1 MTATGP
7 GAIVIFPSG
16 SSFPDYDTVIDP
28 VTDADGNPTD
38 LITPDEG
45 TVTVSGTTD
54 ASPTDGTVQVFL
66 TKYQESAGL
75 PDAGGDG
82 IVVASAETATAT
94 DLNEKDSKGNELY
107 GWSVTLPTNGLAD
120 GVYDLRSFVYAEGVV
135 ETNGVPT
142 AIYGDISDQATVT
155 VDEFEPFTYVV
166 RADTE
171 VVSVGTAQ
179 SGDVVDLSGADSSV
193 QLSTDGRYAV
203 WSNGDT
209 YEEDLQTGYTIDL
222 TATKGTAPALQTSLA
237 PTESTVASPNPYGP
251 QDSGAYEAISYP
263 TFVEGGVTFSSIPDF
278 NFNANDGSQSPLP
291 TATDAS
297 GNTAVLAPFGT
308 TPTMV
313 GYAVAASDNGNAVL
327 TVEPYDVTYLS
338 PYSGSGTE
346 ADPQYDVVYRSPA
359 PDLSIEP
366 ISQYEPGIVSLSGAS
381 DAYGQT
387 VEIDFDLGQAQA
399 EVAYTTVQPDGSWS
413 YNYNAS
419 TTTGPLTVEASVMSA
434 EGTPANV
441 TDTLQY
447 FPADVFSDTQAETSG
462 ALAGAFLWSDAR
474 NWSEGVPSYGAVEMT
489 GVTGVDDIA
498 GLSLDSL
505 SLVPASG
512 NTGALTDLYVEANL
526 AVRDLVVDASTA
538 LVVISTGQQDNTL
551 DVTGPLINDGLIAI
565 DPSEFLDQGGI
576 TGTGTIDIGAGS
588 NLIISGGAAA
598 TQTIDFLSNTGT
610 LTVNDPADFHA
621 TVIGDGT
628 EIIVCYLRGTR
639 LRTPDGEVEIE
650 RLSIGDRLVTRFGGV
665 QCIKWIGR
673 QSFAARFL
681 AANRAQWPVRI
692 EAGALKAGLPARDLS
707 ISPGHSMLVEDRL
720 ILARNLVNGVS
731 ITQSPP
737 VEDVHYY
744 QIEFETQDCVMAEGA
759 WSESYA
765 DDEALRNQFHNVA
778 EFRALFPDYRSP
790 PEPRLCAPRPTGGPE
805 LAAALNPILARAAA
819 GVTPGPLR
827 GWIDTADVH
836 RIAGWAQDMAYPEMP
851 VLLDLRLDGILLG
864 TALACEF
871 RADLEAA
878 GIGRG
883 YCSFDFAVPTAIPAE
898 ALRTLIICRAKDG
911 AGLPM
916 TAALQAR
923 FPTRSDEAVG
933 PLRGWIDAVEPS
945 HIAGWA
951 QDMAYPERPVLLD
964 IQLRGEHLGTVLAC
978 AYRADLREAG
988 IGRGYCSFRFATPPG
1003 FAATSLRDLVICRA
1017 ADGATLPMTA
1027 ALAAKAA

>member
-1 MTATGP
+1 MSGHP
-7 GAIVIFPSG
+7 GAVVTFPSG
-16 SSFPDYDTVIDP
+16 STFPDYYTVIDP

-45 TVTVSGTTD
+45 SVTVSGITD

-66 TKYQESAGL
+66 TQYQESAGL

-82 IVVASAETATAT
+82 IVAASAETATAT
-94 DLNEKDSKGNELY
+94 DLNEKDSRGNELY
-107 GWSVTLPTNGLAD
+107 GWSVTLPTNGLAN
-120 GVYDLRSFVYAEGVV
+120 GVYDLRSFVYAEGSV

-179 SGDVVDLSGADSSV
+179 SGGVVDLSGADSSV

-209 YEEDLQTGYTIDL
+209 YEEDLQTGYTVDL

-237 PTESTVASPNPYGP
+237 PTESTVASPSPYGP
-251 QDSGAYEAISYP
+251 QDSGAYEAITYP
-263 TFVEGGVTFSSIPDF
+263 TFVEGGVTFSAIPDF

-291 TATDAS
+291 TATDAN

-338 PYSGSGTE
+338 PYSSSGTE

-434 EGTPANV
+434 AGTPANV

-462 ALAGAFLWSDAR
+462 ALAGAFLWSDAS

-526 AVRDLVVDASTA
+526 EVRDLVVDASTS

-565 DPSEFLDQGGI
+565 DPSEFVDQGGI

-588 NLIISGGAAA
+588 NLIVSGGAAA

-610 LTVNDPADFHA
+610 LTVNDPAGFHA
-621 TVIGDGT
+621 NVIGVGT

-639 LRTPDGEVEIE
+639 VRTPEGEVAIE
-650 RLSIGDRLVTRFGGV
+650 TLSIGDRLLTRFGGL
-665 QCIKWIGR
+665 QRIKWIGR

-692 EAGALKAGLPARDLS
+692 KAGALGHARPARDLYVS
-707 ISPGHSMLVEDRL
+707 SGHSMLVEDRL
-720 ILARNLVNGVS
+720 ILARNLINGVT
-731 ITQSPP
+731 ITQSTPT
-737 VEDVHYY
+737 DDIHYY
-744 QIEFETQDCVMAEGA
+744 QIEFEAQDCILAEGS

-765 DDEALRNQFHNVA
+765 DDAVLRHQFHNVA
-778 EFRALFPDYRSP
+778 EFWALFPDYVP
-790 PEPRLCAPRPTGGPE
+790 PAEPRLCAPRPLDGPALE
-805 LAAALNPILARAAA
+805 AALRPIVAHATASL
-819 GVTPGPLR
+819 TPGPLR
-827 GWIDTADVH
+827 GWIDTVEPG
-836 RIAGWAQDMAYPEMP
+836 RITGWAQDMSFQNLP
-851 VLLDLRLDGILLG
+851 VLLDIWFDGTLIG
-864 TALACEF
+864 TILACDH
-871 RADLEAA
+871 RGDLEAA

-883 YCSFDFAVPTAIPAE
+883 YCSFT
-898 ALRTLIICRAKDG
+898 
-911 AGLPM
+911 
-916 TAALQAR
+916 
-923 FPTRSDEAVG
+923 
-933 PLRGWIDAVEPS
+933 
-945 HIAGWA
+945 
-951 QDMAYPERPVLLD
+951 
-964 IQLRGEHLGTVLAC
+964 
-978 AYRADLREAG
+978 
-988 IGRGYCSFRFATPPG
+988 FATPIGISP
-1003 FAATSLRDLVICRA
+1003 ASLRDLVICRS
-1017 ADGATLPMTA
+1017 ADGAVLPMTE
-1027 ALAAKAA
+1027 ALRMGALRAKAA